1 MSDTIDLERNNL
13 CTTQDAFE
21 HFQAVS
27 MYEESEYIALPNTSI
42 AQPGTAGSTNA
53 LKDLSC
59 DTEVEISSTVD
70 DQLQSVKS
78 TSIPCKETKKAV
90 RVNSEKK
97 VICKKSSKSNAR
109 TNKRGRKKKNLNGNN
124 GTDRPTVNI
133 SPVPLSHTSDIAEDV
148 AMDEKDSD
156 IRDHQVSTTQGNSGT
171 IEEKISVKNVS
182 KKSINKSHNK
192 KNTAGKRG
200 RPRLCDKPIPASQK
214 FKSNESIDIEENQNK
229 TKSNKGRRGRPKKL
243 SKVMNTKLIP
253 ENIESEIQTESTLE
267 LTKHAELNSA
277 PEDLPLVKLKNE
289 KSLDEY
295 NKEVSCDVGRLQ
307 KKKSIEKNMSA
318 EKMLSN
324 PECVP
329 DSVLK
334 ESQGIV
340 ENTFSN
346 NDVNNLNEQ
355 TEQTENKCNL
365 NNSKE
370 ACDDSLSKNNFPDD
384 DEADDICLSKLKK
397 TLETSKT
404 EDLPVRTEE
413 QPINSSDINVKEND
427 VVVNG
432 NAINSKM
439 PNITGY
445 DIYNDN
451 NSIVANEQIMSDVDN
466 AKNDDHNLSCVAES
480 SRGRPLR
487 RKGKKTLHYDEGSDE
502 DPFANVELSDDDGE
516 PRRSKKGRC
525 YSDDEYIP
533 GRKRGRISSS
543 DTTDS
548 DIDKNEEELKKTKKK
563 RVNSKNTKQKGK
575 KHNIDS
581 LRGETSQSMDMALTA
596 DENSQREDGVD
607 VGLESK
613 VIRIDD
619 DYSSTSS
626 NVWGTTHEFEN
637 FLAKKIQGTNLKIQK
652 VSNIQPRAITPL
664 EIPVIDPN
672 MAKKTVEMSAQTNAI
687 QTKTASAQTS
697 TPYDIPMK
705 NNVPLSAE
713 QAEKACEFLKD
724 IVKTTSELGELM
736 TQKSEDFIQK
746 KINTKHVT
754 DTFKMDYCVRKSFLL
769 FKLAKHNLM
778 QMEEDLSKQYEEFL
792 KKNDLLQYREVPKS
806 ITPQIRLIDSDSDCE
821 IIEDTQP
828 KKNSK
833 SKEQP
838 KFNLKTV
845 FLNKELSIK
854 IAKKPNEEPKG
865 KDKINIKG
873 KRTVWLNDSVMVKKV
888 QPKQSFLAQ
897 DSRNKKPPDTY
908 VTYKMVR
915 DFFKDYYRQTAIS
928 ICAPFIT
935 TEWFCKKKSYVHCN
949 YFCVR
954 PLEFNTRPSYF
965 QNGESTNSLDASG
978 SDINTNE
985 QSSGNV
991 NDRTYPKALLSL
1003 CVQVLQNNLIHTINK
1018 QRYQEV
1024 CDNTNNAHYTRVNP
1038 ETLFRLCVNNIR
1050 CILSENNSKKI
1061 ESKLPNS
1068 KGGIVE
1074 EKINSLKTL
1083 CYKIIVKQIFTSYSI
1098 RNNCNI
1104 LLTHKLPDNHK
1115 SNTVNSLF
1123 SLCVNIVQK
1132 SQKTDNNYKH
1142 KCNKVYLYSP
1152 SSLKYITF
1160 SYILSLMRNS
1170 ENDNHKSNYTV
1181 ICNLNIEETNGLLN
1195 NNNEKFA
1202 IDMHFIKCNEKK
1214 ELLQKNYKLENIQN
1228 CNSVKNKIKKLSKIC
1243 FEKISLIFGENYQ
1256 NKTLE
1261 FNSIQINSVN
1271 TVPEELFSSLQN
1283 ISPIYEEDAECCDVE
1298 DTNSND
1304 EDIYDDYSE
1313 EINQSE
1319 KCKWELKQQLTLPT
1333 CPLTKACENTSLI
1346 QIQKSNTEIIRPEI
1360 SQVKSEP
1367 FEEDILEN
1375 EEIPFIKIEQDEHD
1389 EESSFS
1395 PLLNNVVAA
1404 KQENVF
1410 QPSNVL
1416 TNERVNNDY
1425 NESFLNEE
1433 EEGMFDYDNRESF
1446 NHEEKVFSQSSL
1458 RVRRQFEP
1466 DSDTEADNT
1475 MSLLVPHT
1483 FESLNID
1490 KVRSSLMEN
1499 NTSDEETVTQ
1509 KRTPN
1514 KKKIEKR
1521 KTKPKPLLTKRN
1533 KDVSKEL
1540 PVTNEVDLLA
1550 EKMQNKIRQTEKN
1563 THSSDSET
1571 ENIALSLRSDRKTKK
1586 DSIKDSDL
1594 INKIILPDEIQCT
1607 NVDST
1612 QKIVDHVENISKNDD
1627 KNSDCCNLNKN
1638 VLLEYNKYVN
1648 DLYTRMKLSSD
1659 SSELKNDSKVVSNSQ
1674 FNEENEESD
1683 RSYSPAI
1690 NPDEPI
1696 ELLQC
1701 EPNLSFLSNDVDEVT
1716 LTKNDNQDERGH
1728 DTNKTFK
1735 NDPSSKDVKTKNLL
1749 PINLNEWECYPVN
1762 INDTKL
1768 YQQAVVVLEKLPE
1781 AFVETYFKYQDI
1793 LCRDKD
1799 DMEVERLTNL
1809 QSLHRTKYQKVPS
1822 KATDKPNG
1830 NTLRKSLNSRSNSP
1844 SLDIHQDSDSK
1855 ELTASEDELDNADE
1869 LIPPV
1874 QQQISENCLAKN
1886 TLMEEDN
1893 DNDLLPDKPIKEE
1906 PEDIEEN
1913 LDLVTKNKQI
1923 QPKKIKHNQEIKGIK
1938 TKLATEA
1945 KIKLEDEKPQE
1956 PLMLTADKVMNKEL
1970 TLLNTPVVMRDDI
1983 SDSLSRKSSL
1993 RNSSK
1998 RVSKNSV
2005 NKDRVEEQD
2014 HSSSE
2019 EEKQWVNTKEK
2030 LLKRME
2036 KKQEDSSIDDAKRAK
2051 LVSEFIEK
2059 CEAPESRKRH
2069 VRGRGTR
2076 SRKKFWER
2084 QKQLSVLSKE
2094 LFGESSDGSPLPGKK
2109 FSHAF
2114 GKGRRNIRKVIDKKS
2129 LARST
2134 VIANMEEFERKRRL
2148 IIRQTRLRKLLDCEE
2163 GQNILVI
2170 NQEVCLEY
2178 DFEKHSPVVTI
2189 HPFFTKVMKAH
2200 QCHGVKFMWDACF
2213 ESLAMIEA
2221 GHPGGGCILA
2231 HCMGL
2236 GKTLQVL
2243 ALLHTVLTH
2252 PRVGIQRVLVCCPL
2266 STVLNWVDEIHKWIG
2281 PVTNKLKVF
2290 ELSKLKKTY
2299 ERAYQLEDWYNGGG
2313 IFIIGYELFRN
2324 LSTLDPVLDGIRPT
2338 IVNKIRMALLDP
2350 GPDII
2355 VCDEGHLL
2363 KNDSS
2368 VLAVAMSRVATKR
2381 RIVLTGTPMQNNL
2394 REYYCMVNFV
2404 KPNLLGSYSEY
2415 SNRFENPIMNGQH
2428 RDSREEDIK
2437 LMKARTHI
2445 LHKVL
2450 EGCLQRQE
2458 ASVLYPY
2465 LPKKHEYTVFIPLT
2479 KCQSDLYKHYLTHYT
2494 KVAKQSTL
2502 RDFHI
2507 LQKIWTHPQVLHNF
2521 QMKSREDNNS
2531 KIKVEKI
2538 EDDLANEDLTATED
2552 IKPAQTE
2559 VWWLQY
2565 LEGGNM
2571 LDSLESSN
2579 KLLAVFHILA
2589 ECLALG
2595 DKVLL
2600 FSTSLFTMDTLEYF
2614 LKRINNWSL
2623 GREYYRLDGSV
2634 PAEVRQ
2640 KWCREFN
2647 ADSNQITKLFLISTR
2662 AGSLG
2667 LNMTA
2672 ANRVIILDTSWNPAH
2687 DIQSIFRVYR
2697 FGQKKD
2703 CYIYRLVALG
2713 TMEQKIY
2720 ERAVT
2725 KQAVACRVVDEQQID
2740 RHYNMDEL
2748 TELYKLDE
2756 SGSGVAS
2763 GVAVGV
2769 TDVAL
2774 LRVARDVSLHA
2785 VHEHDS
2791 LLRGSAE
2798 QQLPEHERAAAWLQF
2813 EQEQAHTQMQNLGQ
2827 SAFKTP
2833 TKRLHGHDYAKSPV
2847 HSPVEIKNE
2856 NDEKVPKEKIKLR
2869 SRKTRKN
2876 SFKDRIL
2883 LEQEPSTSK
2892 KVVTDDTTNKE
2903 SVMVQQIKNILVQND
2918 FLNHYHASDIE
2929 NFVTK
2934 VRQVVDDGLKAGHA
2948 NVSDIVT
2955 ESISKVLLNSDI
2967 TAVVQSSAIIP
2978 QCFEESKMEHMQT
2991 TSNNEISIK
3000 KSIKK
3005 EDSDETKESTTKNK
3019 NKCSNK
3025 KENGRKRTSEKEE
3038 QLTSG
3043 QIKDISTN
3051 NMHKRRRKAALKARE
3066 HLDSLDLTF
3075 NQDDDDEWN
3084 NSSISSLKKH
3094 KARQIK
3100 SETVTCNKD
3109 KEDLMQYENSS
3120 LKKHKAGQS
3129 KSETVTCNKEKE
3141 VLTQNENSSLKKH
3154 KAGQSKSETVTCNK
3168 EKEVLTQ
3175 YDNSSLKK
3183 HKAGQSKSKTV
3194 TCNKEKEVLT
3204 QKENSSLKKH
3214 KAGQSKNETVTCNK
3228 DKEVLTEND
3237 KILNREKDNSD
3248 EETLSSSSKPEDI
3261 NKNGIEMNS
3270 ILLSDDD
3277 DDLIIEPKQP
3287 ETSKKVKNTVERQNE
3302 DNDNENEQIPLHPS
3316 LLTNN
3321 NFIKIVAHTYLTG
3334 NPMLDEDA
3342 AVLAAQYSTHKA
3354 LKEIEMT
3361 GKDLCSGPIYDIAV
3375 NVVGKDTLKKLY
3387 TSNINQP
3394 KVDKSKTNQANEDD
3408 REQEQTTNDEPQV
3421 NQSKVDLKSKKLK
3434 DKKHSKDMQS
3444 SKYQNKS
3451 KSIKKRVSAK
3461 QIEER
3466 KKSSDSDDLLMIS
3479 EDSISLKTDASIKK
3493 ENSKKSKPLSS
3504 KLEKKKVLKMGTYP
3518 LEKVKKNSST
3528 STSPP
3533 KLQTSIP
3540 EAVPVELIRS
3550 STNSPSQQS
3559 TMASAECILPD
3570 DDDNFLDSD
3579 DDAVYLINEPSPP
3592 VSKKSPTQQGI
3603 SKSFIF
3609 DNMWDSK
3616 TSSQKNEIASD
3627 TPSISTPPTP
3637 SLARIS
3643 LENKANTPNNE
3654 SSIIIPDVYLDNDPM
3669 DNVKEQVPAK
3679 DTAVTNTTVGSPTI
3693 CLDSDEEE
3701 DTPVMHEV
3709 AKGTISNPDTNVQI
3723 TQPPLSVTTMASNV
3737 VPLQSL
3743 STLNTPVS
3751 STPETPSVAPDNRI
3765 MIPLDQLQ
3773 HRLQILNHPKV
3784 GESAASEVDSIKDI
3798 NLTHKIPVQN
3808 NKVTNTPTSLPVK
3821 RICKPG
3827 DVIRIN
3833 SSRDIVILNKN
3844 SHTLTKSNSNTIVKE
3859 KVAAAPKVTSTSNA
3873 EKFLYTNKTNIDNL
3887 SKKIEDPK
3895 VQQEADA
3902 QFSSSNNPLSIL
3914 KNVVHIEAD
3923 EYDKTESSKAISNQ
3937 TSKDKE
3943 LIKQSNTEVKSNTHD
3958 LTEYVPIQ
3966 KVSNINK
3973 PVILNNILR
3982 GPTMKIKKLS
3992 FTPFKQNLGTGLLKK
4007 KFLVTNSVTNLST
4020 SSKTNSAIINSVDLT
4035 DTVSDNNR
4043 NLMDKVITIGNKSK
4057 NTSKGYV
4064 ATITGS
4070 AKDLKIVRTGE
4081 KSSPFSV
4088 DLTDDSSSRSN
4099 DFIATVDAKTSD
4111 TKKIQKTL
4119 VTSEIAKKKSFE
4131 KLTLKDFDIEDIDDI
4146 IELD

>member
-21 HFQAVS
+21 NFQAVS
-27 MYEESEYIALPNTSI
+27 MYEESECIVLPNTSI
-42 AQPGTAGSTNA
+42 TQPETAGSTNA
-53 LKDLSC
+53 LKELSC
-59 DTEVEISSTVD
+59 DTEIEISSTVD
-70 DQLQSVKS
+70 DQLQSVNS
-78 TSIPCKETKKAV
+78 TSKPYKETKKSIKV
-90 RVNSEKK
+90 SSERK
-97 VICKKSSKSNAR
+97 VLCSKSLKSIAR
-109 TNKRGRKKKNLNGNN
+109 KNKRGRKKKNVNGNN
-124 GTDRPTVNI
+124 GTAGENI
-133 SPVPLSHTSDIAEDV
+133 TPVPISHTSDIAEDV
-148 AMDEKDSD
+148 AMDEKDSV
-156 IRDHQVSTTQGNSGT
+156 IRDPQVSTTQGSSGT
-171 IEEKISVKNVS
+171 IEEKISFKTVS
-182 KKSINKSHNK
+182 KKGINKSHNK
-192 KNTAGKRG
+192 KISTGKRG
-200 RPRLCDKPIPASQK
+200 RPRLSDKPVPESHK
-214 FKSNESIDIEENQNK
+214 FKNNESESK
-229 TKSNKGRRGRPKKL
+229 SKSNKGRRGRPKKL
-243 SKVMNTKLIP
+243 SKVLDTNLIP
-253 ENIESEIQTESTLE
+253 ENIESEIQTESTLK
-267 LTKHAELNSA
+267 LTKHVDMNLV
-277 PEDLPLVKLKNE
+277 PKDLPLVKLKNG
-289 KSLDEY
+289 KSLDEC
-295 NKEVSCDVGRLQ
+295 NKEVGCDAGRLEKQ
-307 KKKSIEKNMSA
+307 KSIKKNMSP

-329 DSVLK
+329 DSGLK

-340 ENTFSN
+340 ENISSN
-346 NDVNNLNEQ
+346 KDVNNLNEQ
-355 TEQTENKCNL
+355 TEHAEIKCNI
-365 NNSKE
+365 NNATE
-370 ACDDSLSKNNFPDD
+370 VCEDSLSKNNFPDD
-384 DEADDICLSKLKK
+384 DEADDICLSKLKE
-397 TLETSKT
+397 TLDTSKS
-404 EDLPVRTEE
+404 EKLPVRTEE
-413 QPINSSDINVKEND
+413 QSINSLDINVNEND
-427 VVVNG
+427 VVNG
-432 NAINSKM
+432 NSIKRDSKM
-439 PNITGY
+439 PNMT
-445 DIYNDN
+445 DNEYNTN

-466 AKNDDHNLSCVAES
+466 AVKGDHNLSSIVES
-480 SRGRPLR
+480 SSGRPLR
-487 RKGKKTLHYDEGSDE
+487 RKGKPNLHYDEDSDE

-548 DIDKNEEELKKTKKK
+548 DIDKNEEELKKTKRK
-563 RVNSKNTKQKGK
+563 RVNNKNIKKREK
-575 KHNIDS
+575 KHKDKNIETP
-581 LRGETSQSMDMALTA
+581 RGDTSQSMDMPLTA
-596 DENSQREDGVD
+596 DENSQKEDGVD
-607 VGLESK
+607 VGVEGK
-613 VIRIDD
+613 VIKIDD
-619 DYSSTSS
+619 DYSSTPS

-672 MAKKTVEMSAQTNAI
+672 MVKKTIEMSAQTNAI
-687 QTKTASAQTS
+687 QTATAAVQTT

-705 NNVPLSAE
+705 TNVPLSAE

-792 KKNDLLQYREVPKS
+792 KKNDLLQYREVPKH
-806 ITPQIRLIDSDSDCE
+806 ITPQIKLIDSDSDCE
-821 IIEDTQP
+821 IVEDTDS
-828 KKNSK
+828 KINSK
-833 SKEQP
+833 AKEQP

-908 VTYKMVR
+908 VTYKMVS
-915 DFFKDYYRQTAIS
+915 DFFKDYYYQTAKS

-935 TEWFCKKKSYVHCN
+935 TEWFYLNENNVPCN
-949 YFCVR
+949 YFYIR
-954 PLEFNTRPSYF
+954 PSEFNISPGYF
-965 QNGESTNSLDASG
+965 QNGESTNNIDASE
-978 SDINTNE
+978 SDINTNG
-985 QSSGNV
+985 QSSDNV

-1003 CVQVLQNNLIHTINK
+1003 CVQVLQNSMLHTINNG
-1018 QRYQEV
+1018 RYQEEV
-1024 CDNTNNAHYTRVNP
+1024 CGNTNNIADYKRDNPESLFRLCVNNIKCILSEDNGKRTWSKLPNSKGFIVEEKSVQVLHNNMLHTVNDQGYQEEVSDNTNNIADYKRDNP
-1038 ETLFRLCVNNIR
+1038 ESLFRLCVNNIR
-1050 CILSENNSKKI
+1050 CTLSENNSKRTW
-1061 ESKLPNS
+1061 SKLPNTES
-1068 KGGIVE
+1068 FIVE
-1074 EKINSLKTL
+1074 EKISSLKTL
-1083 CYKIIVKQIFTSYSI
+1083 CYKIIVKQIFTPFAIS
-1098 RNNCNI
+1098 NNCNI
-1104 LLTHKLPDNHK
+1104 LLPHKFHDNHK
-1115 SNTVNSLF
+1115 RNTVNSLF

-1132 SQKTDNNYKH
+1132 SQKTNNNYK
-1142 KCNKVYLYSP
+1142 NKSNEVHLYSP
-1152 SSLKYITF
+1152 CSLKYITL
-1160 SYILSLMRNS
+1160 SCILSLMKNNEKKNQES
-1170 ENDNHKSNYTV
+1170 TV
-1181 ICNLNIEETNGLLN
+1181 ICNLNIEESHGFLN

-1202 IDMHFIKCNEKK
+1202 TDMHFIKSSEKQK
-1214 ELLQKNYKLENIQN
+1214 LLQKNNTLEDIEK

-1243 FEKISLIFGENYQ
+1243 IEKISLIFGENYQ
-1256 NKTLE
+1256 NKMLE
-1261 FNSIQINSVN
+1261 FDSIQINSVN
-1271 TVPEELFSSLQN
+1271 TVPDEVFSSLQN
-1283 ISPIYEEDAECCDVE
+1283 ISPSFEEGAVSCDVD

-1304 EDIYDDYSE
+1304 EDIFDDYSE
-1313 EINQSE
+1313 EVN
-1319 KCKWELKQQLTLPT
+1319 LLTEPL
-1333 CPLTKACENTSLI
+1333 CPLNETSENSSLI

-1360 SQVKSEP
+1360 TQVKTEP
-1367 FEEDILEN
+1367 LEEDILEN
-1375 EEIPFIKIEQDEHD
+1375 EEIPFIKIEQDENVED
-1389 EESSFS
+1389 SSFI

-1404 KQENVF
+1404 KQENAF
-1410 QPSNVL
+1410 QS
-1416 TNERVNNDY
+1416 TNEKVNNCYD
-1425 NESFLNEE
+1425 ESFLNEK
-1433 EEGMFDYDNRESF
+1433 GMLDYDNRESF
-1446 NHEEKVFSQSSL
+1446 NLEQKVFSQSSL

-1490 KVRSSLMEN
+1490 KVKSTLMEN
-1499 NTSDEETVTQ
+1499 STSDEETVTQ

-1514 KKKIEKR
+1514 KKKLERR
-1521 KTKPKPLLTKRN
+1521 KTKSKPLLTKRN

-1550 EKMQNKIRQTEKN
+1550 EKMQDKLRQTERN
-1563 THSSDSET
+1563 TQSSDSET
-1571 ENIALSLRSDRKTKK
+1571 ENIALSLRRDRKTKK
-1586 DSIKDSDL
+1586 DSIKESDF
-1594 INKIILPDEIQCT
+1594 INKTILPDEIQCS

-1612 QKIVDHVENISKNDD
+1612 QKIVDHVEDTSKNDNE
-1627 KNSDCCNLNKN
+1627 NSSGSTLNKN
-1638 VLLEYNKYVN
+1638 GLIEYNKYVN
-1648 DLYTRMKLSSD
+1648 DLYSRMKFSSD
-1659 SSELKNDSKVVSNSQ
+1659 TSELKNDSKKLSNSQ
-1674 FNEENEESD
+1674 FNEENEDSD

-1690 NPDEPI
+1690 NTDEPI

-1701 EPNLSFLSNDVDEVT
+1701 EPNLSFLSNDVDDETVS
-1716 LTKNDNQDERGH
+1716 TKNDNRDERCQ
-1728 DTNKTFK
+1728 DTNKIFE
-1735 NDPSSKDVKTKNLL
+1735 NDPSSKYEKTNNLL
-1749 PINLNEWECYPVN
+1749 PINLNEWKCYPVDG
-1762 INDTKL
+1762 NDTKL
-1768 YQQAVVVLEKLPE
+1768 CQEAVVVLEKLPE

-1793 LCRDKD
+1793 IHRDKD
-1799 DMEVERLTNL
+1799 DIEVERLTNL
-1809 QSLHRTKYQKVPS
+1809 QSLHRIKNLKVNS

-1830 NTLRKSLNSRSNSP
+1830 NILRKSLNSRSTSP

-1855 ELTASEDELDNADE
+1855 ELTPSEDEVDNADE
-1869 LIPPV
+1869 SIPLVRP
-1874 QQQISENCLAKN
+1874 QISENSLAKN

-1906 PEDIEEN
+1906 PEDIEEKP
-1913 LDLVTKNKQI
+1913 DLVTINNQK

-1938 TKLATEA
+1938 TKLAMET
-1945 KIKLEDEKPQE
+1945 KIKLEDEEPQE

-1983 SDSLSRKSSL
+1983 NDNLSRKSSL

-1998 RVSKNSV
+1998 KVSKNSG
-2005 NKDRVEEQD
+2005 NKDRIEQD
-2014 HSSSE
+2014 QSSEE
-2019 EEKQWVNTKEK
+2019 EEKQWVSTKEK
-2030 LLKRME
+2030 LLKKME

-2069 VRGRGTR
+2069 IRGRGTR

-2084 QKQLSVLSKE
+2084 QKQLSVLSRE

-2109 FSHAF
+2109 FSHAY

-2148 IIRQTRLRKLLDCEE
+2148 NMRQTRLRELLGCEE
-2163 GQNILVI
+2163 GVNVLVI
-2170 NQEVCLEY
+2170 NDEVCLEY
-2178 DFEKHSPVVTI
+2178 DFEGHCPVVTI

-2200 QCHGVKFMWDACF
+2200 QYEGVKFMWDACF

-2252 PRVGIQRVLVCCPL
+2252 PRVGMQRVLVCCPL

-2281 PVTNKLKVF
+2281 PVTNKLKSRNLKRRMQVF

-2428 RDSREEDIK
+2428 RDSIEEDIK

-2494 KVAKQSTL
+2494 KLGKQSIL

-2521 QMKSREDNNS
+2521 QMKSREVN
-2531 KIKVEKI
+2531 IKVEKI

-2579 KLLAVFHILA
+2579 KLLAVFRILD

-2774 LRVARDVSLHA
+2774 LRGARDAPLYA

-2813 EQEQAHTQMQNLGQ
+2813 EQEQAHTQMKNLGQ
-2827 SAFKTP
+2827 SSFKTP

-2856 NDEKVPKEKIKLR
+2856 NDAKVPKAKIKLR
-2869 SRKTRKN
+2869 SRKTCKN
-2876 SFKDRIL
+2876 YFKDRIL
-2883 LEQEPSTSK
+2883 LEKEPSTSK
-2892 KVVTDDTTNKE
+2892 KIVTDDTTNKE
-2903 SVMVQQIKNILVQND
+2903 SMMVQQIKHILVQND
-2918 FLNHYHASDIE
+2918 FHNRYHASDIE
-2929 NFVTK
+2929 NCVTK
-2934 VRQVVDDGLKAGHA
+2934 VRQVVDAALKEGHT
-2948 NVSDIVT
+2948 NVSDTVT
-2955 ESISKVLLNSDI
+2955 ESISKVLLNSDTGI
-2967 TAVVQSSAIIP
+2967 LDP
-2978 QCFEESKMEHMQT
+2978 QF
-2991 TSNNEISIK
+2991 
-3000 KSIKK
+3000 
-3005 EDSDETKESTTKNK
+3005 
-3019 NKCSNK
+3019 
-3025 KENGRKRTSEKEE
+3025 
-3038 QLTSG
+3038 
-3043 QIKDISTN
+3043 
-3051 NMHKRRRKAALKARE
+3051 
-3066 HLDSLDLTF
+3066 
-3075 NQDDDDEWN
+3075 
-3084 NSSISSLKKH
+3084 
-3094 KARQIK
+3094 
-3100 SETVTCNKD
+3100 
-3109 KEDLMQYENSS
+3109 
-3120 LKKHKAGQS
+3120 
-3129 KSETVTCNKEKE
+3129 
-3141 VLTQNENSSLKKH
+3141 
-3154 KAGQSKSETVTCNK
+3154 
-3168 EKEVLTQ
+3168 
-3175 YDNSSLKK
+3175 
-3183 HKAGQSKSKTV
+3183 
-3194 TCNKEKEVLT
+3194 
-3204 QKENSSLKKH
+3204 
-3214 KAGQSKNETVTCNK
+3214 SKN
-3228 DKEVLTEND
+3228 
-3237 KILNREKDNSD
+3237 
-3248 EETLSSSSKPEDI
+3248 
-3261 NKNGIEMNS
+3261 
-3270 ILLSDDD
+3270 
-3277 DDLIIEPKQP
+3277 
-3287 ETSKKVKNTVERQNE
+3287 
-3302 DNDNENEQIPLHPS
+3302 
-3316 LLTNN
+3316 
-3321 NFIKIVAHTYLTG
+3321 
-3334 NPMLDEDA
+3334 
-3342 AVLAAQYSTHKA
+3342 
-3354 LKEIEMT
+3354 LKWNM
-3361 GKDLCSGPIYDIAV
+3361 A
-3375 NVVGKDTLKKLY
+3375 KL
-3387 TSNINQP
+3387 
-3394 KVDKSKTNQANEDD
+3394 
-3408 REQEQTTNDEPQV
+3408 PQ
-3421 NQSKVDLKSKKLK
+3421 
-3434 DKKHSKDMQS
+3434 MM
-3444 SKYQNKS
+3444 
-3451 KSIKKRVSAK
+3451 R
-3461 QIEER
+3461 
-3466 KKSSDSDDLLMIS
+3466 
-3479 EDSISLKTDASIKK
+3479 
-3493 ENSKKSKPLSS
+3493 
-3504 KLEKKKVLKMGTYP
+3504 
-3518 LEKVKKNSST
+3518 
-3528 STSPP
+3528 
-3533 KLQTSIP
+3533 
-3540 EAVPVELIRS
+3540 
-3550 STNSPSQQS
+3550 
-3559 TMASAECILPD
+3559 
-3570 DDDNFLDSD
+3570 
-3579 DDAVYLINEPSPP
+3579 
-3592 VSKKSPTQQGI
+3592 
-3603 SKSFIF
+3603 
-3609 DNMWDSK
+3609 
-3616 TSSQKNEIASD
+3616 
-3627 TPSISTPPTP
+3627 
-3637 SLARIS
+3637 
-3643 LENKANTPNNE
+3643 
-3654 SSIIIPDVYLDNDPM
+3654 
-3669 DNVKEQVPAK
+3669 
-3679 DTAVTNTTVGSPTI
+3679 
-3693 CLDSDEEE
+3693 
-3701 DTPVMHEV
+3701 
-3709 AKGTISNPDTNVQI
+3709 
-3723 TQPPLSVTTMASNV
+3723 
-3737 VPLQSL
+3737 
-3743 STLNTPVS
+3743 
-3751 STPETPSVAPDNRI
+3751 
-3765 MIPLDQLQ
+3765 
-3773 HRLQILNHPKV
+3773 
-3784 GESAASEVDSIKDI
+3784 
-3798 NLTHKIPVQN
+3798 
-3808 NKVTNTPTSLPVK
+3808 
-3821 RICKPG
+3821 
-3827 DVIRIN
+3827 
-3833 SSRDIVILNKN
+3833 
-3844 SHTLTKSNSNTIVKE
+3844 
-3859 KVAAAPKVTSTSNA
+3859 
-3873 EKFLYTNKTNIDNL
+3873 
-3887 SKKIEDPK
+3887 
-3895 VQQEADA
+3895 
-3902 QFSSSNNPLSIL
+3902 
-3914 KNVVHIEAD
+3914 
-3923 EYDKTESSKAISNQ
+3923 
-3937 TSKDKE
+3937 
-3943 LIKQSNTEVKSNTHD
+3943 
-3958 LTEYVPIQ
+3958 
-3966 KVSNINK
+3966 
-3973 PVILNNILR
+3973 
-3982 GPTMKIKKLS
+3982 
-3992 FTPFKQNLGTGLLKK
+3992 
-4007 KFLVTNSVTNLST
+4007 
-4020 SSKTNSAIINSVDLT
+4020 
-4035 DTVSDNNR
+4035 
-4043 NLMDKVITIGNKSK
+4043 
-4057 NTSKGYV
+4057 
-4064 ATITGS
+4064 
-4070 AKDLKIVRTGE
+4070 
-4081 KSSPFSV
+4081 
-4088 DLTDDSSSRSN
+4088 
-4099 DFIATVDAKTSD
+4099 
-4111 TKKIQKTL
+4111 
-4119 VTSEIAKKKSFE
+4119 
-4131 KLTLKDFDIEDIDDI
+4131 
-4146 IELD
+4146 